1 MIMTRMRQIVR
12 TESLILSGLLL
23 VLLISCNDQRVFEES
38 VKIDQGEWH
47 SDTILDFSAVI
58 TDTLCGYTMYIDVRN
73 DISYSYSNLF
83 FFLKTI
89 FPNGRIARDT
99 IECLLAG
106 YDGKWLGSGS
116 GSVRF
121 NRFLFQS
128 NIRLPVS
135 GTYRFELEQAMRVE
149 ALKGIL
155 DIGIR
160 IDKVN

>member
-1 MIMTRMRQIVR
+1 MRQIRR
-12 TESLILSGLLL
+12 TQSLILTGLLM
-23 VLLISCNDQRVFEES
+23 VLLISCNNQRVFEES
-38 VKIDQGEWH
+38 IKIDQGGWH
-47 SDTILDFSAVI
+47 ADNILDFSTVI
-58 TDTLCGYTMYIDVRN
+58 SDTLCGYTMYIDVRN

-83 FFLKTI
+83 FFMKTI
-89 FPNGRIARDT
+89 FPNGRIAKDT
-99 IECLLAG
+99 IECLLAH

-116 GSVRF
+116 GNVRF

-128 NIRLPVS
+128 NIQLPVS

-149 ALKGIL
+149 VLKGIL